1 MRINKLSHQPKI
13 SQSQQRNAPVSS
25 HNEQARADDVVEI
38 SRGAQE
44 VSELSALARA
54 ESTETNP
61 RIDEIKR
68 RVESGYYN
76 ARQVREQIADALLDS
91 SGLRNDVSDVAVFKG
106 AKEAMGAV
114 PDVREDKVREAR
126 QRVESGFYDRSE
138 AQRDTADRILDE
150 LA

>member
-1 MRINKLSHQPKI
+1 MRIDKLSHQPKI
-13 SQSQQRNAPVSS
+13 SQTQQRNAPVSS
-25 HNEQARADDVVEI
+25 NNERARADDVVEI

-91 SGLRNDVSDVAVFKG
+91 PSMRDDVSDVVVFKG
-106 AKEAMGAV
+106 AQEALDAV
-114 PDVREDKVREAR
+114 PDEREDKVSEAR
-126 QRVESGFYDRSE
+126 QRVESGFYNRGE
-138 AQRDTADRILDE
+138 IQRDTADRILDE
-150 LA
+150 LV

>member
-1 MRINKLSHQPKI
+1 MRIDKLSHQPKI
-13 SQSQQRNAPVSS
+13 SQSQQRSAPVRSNKES
-25 HNEQARADDVVEI
+25 GHADDVVEI

-61 RIDEIKR
+61 RVDDIKR

-76 ARQVREQIADALLDS
+76 ARQMREQIADALLDS
-91 SGLRNDVSDVAVFKG
+91 PSMRNDVSDIAVFKG
-106 AKEAMGAV
+106 AKEAVNAV
-114 PDVREDKVREAR
+114 PDVREDKVNEAR

-138 AQRDTADRILDE
+138 VQRDTADRILDE

>member
-1 MRINKLSHQPKI
+1 MRIDKLSHQPKI
-13 SQSQQRNAPVSS
+13 SQSQQRNVSVGS
-25 HNEQARADDVVEI
+25 NNERTRADDVVEI

-61 RIDEIKR
+61 RIDDIKR

-91 SGLRNDVSDVAVFKG
+91 PGMRDDVLDVVVFKG
-106 AKEAMGAV
+106 AQEALDAV
-114 PDVREDKVREAR
+114 PDEREDKVSEAR
-126 QRVESGFYDRSE
+126 KRVESGFYNQGE
-138 AQRDTADRILDE
+138 IQRDTADRILDE
-150 LA
+150 LV

>member
-1 MRINKLSHQPKI
+1 MRIDKLSHQPKI
-13 SQSQQRNAPVSS
+13 TQSQQRSAPVRSS
-25 HNEQARADDVVEI
+25 KESGRADDVVEI

-61 RIDEIKR
+61 RIDEIKQ
-68 RVESGYYN
+68 RVESGYYD

-91 SGLRNDVSDVAVFKG
+91 PGMRNDVSDVAVFK
-106 AKEAMGAV
+106 AAQEALGAV
-114 PDVREDKVREAR
+114 PDVREDRVNQAR
-126 QRVESGFYDRSE
+126 QRVESGFYDRGE
-138 AQRDTADRILDE
+138 VQRETADRVLDE

>member
-1 MRINKLSHQPKI
+1 MRIDKLSHQPKI
-13 SQSQQRNAPVSS
+13 SQSQQRNVSVGS
-25 HNEQARADDVVEI
+25 NNERTRTDDVVEI

-61 RIDEIKR
+61 RIDDIKR

-91 SGLRNDVSDVAVFKG
+91 PGMRDDVSDVVVFKG
-106 AKEAMGAV
+106 AQEALDAV
-114 PDVREDKVREAR
+114 PDEREDKVNEAR
-126 QRVESGFYDRSE
+126 QRVESGFYNRGE
-138 AQRDTADRILDE
+138 IQRDTADRILDE
-150 LA
+150 LV

>member
-1 MRINKLSHQPKI
+1 MRIDKLSHQPKI
-13 SQSQQRNAPVSS
+13 SQSQQRNVSARS
-25 HNEQARADDVVEI
+25 NNEHARTDDVVEI

-44 VSELSALARA
+44 VSELSALARS

-91 SGLRNDVSDVAVFKG
+91 PSMRDDVSDVAVFNR
-106 AKEAMGAV
+106 AKEAVNAV
-114 PDVREDKVREAR
+114 PDVREDKVNEAR

-138 AQRDTADRILDE
+138 IQRDTADRILDE

>member
-1 MRINKLSHQPKI
+1 MRIDKLSHQPKI
-13 SQSQQRNAPVSS
+13 SQSQQRNVSVGRN
-25 HNEQARADDVVEI
+25 NERVRADDVVEI

-91 SGLRNDVSDVAVFKG
+91 PGMRDDVSDVVVFKR
-106 AKEAMGAV
+106 AQEALDAV
-114 PDVREDKVREAR
+114 PDEREDKVNEAR
-126 QRVESGFYDRSE
+126 QRVESGFYNRGE
-138 AQRDTADRILDE
+138 IQRDTADRILDE
-150 LA
+150 LV

>member
-1 MRINKLSHQPKI
+1 MRIDKLSHQPKI
-13 SQSQQRNAPVSS
+13 SQSQQRNVSVGS
-25 HNEQARADDVVEI
+25 NNERTRADDVVEI

-61 RIDEIKR
+61 RIDDIKR

-91 SGLRNDVSDVAVFKG
+91 PSMRDDVSDVVVFKG
-106 AKEAMGAV
+106 AQEALDAV
-114 PDVREDKVREAR
+114 PDEREDKVSEAR
-126 QRVESGFYDRSE
+126 QRVESGFYNQGE
-138 AQRDTADRILDE
+138 IQRDTADRILDE
-150 LA
+150 LV

>member
-1 MRINKLSHQPKI
+1 MRIDKLSHQPKI
-13 SQSQQRNAPVSS
+13 SQSQQRNVSVGS
-25 HNEQARADDVVEI
+25 NNERTRADDVVEI

-61 RIDEIKR
+61 RIDDIKR

-91 SGLRNDVSDVAVFKG
+91 PGMRDDVSDVVVFKG
-106 AKEAMGAV
+106 AQEALDAV
-114 PDVREDKVREAR
+114 PDEREDRVSEAR
-126 QRVESGFYDRSE
+126 QRVESGFYNQGE
-138 AQRDTADRILDE
+138 IQRDTADRILDE
-150 LA
+150 LV

>member
-1 MRINKLSHQPKI
+1 MRIDKLSHQPKI
-13 SQSQQRNAPVSS
+13 SQSQQRNVSVGS
-25 HNEQARADDVVEI
+25 NNKRTQADDVVEI

-91 SGLRNDVSDVAVFKG
+91 PGMRDDVSDVVVFKG
-106 AKEAMGAV
+106 AQEALDAV
-114 PDVREDKVREAR
+114 PDEREDKVNEAR
-126 QRVESGFYDRSE
+126 QRVESGLSL
-138 AQRDTADRILDE
+138 IHI
-150 LA
+150 

>member
-1 MRINKLSHQPKI
+1 MRVDKLSHQTKI
-13 SQSQQRNAPVSS
+13 SQSQQRNVSVRS
-25 HNEQARADDVVEI
+25 NNEHARADDVVEI

-61 RIDEIKR
+61 RVDEIKR

-91 SGLRNDVSDVAVFKG
+91 PGMRNDVSDIAVFKG
-106 AKEAMGAV
+106 AKEAVNSV
-114 PDVREDKVREAR
+114 PDAREDKVYEAR

-138 AQRDTADRILDE
+138 VQRDTADRILDE

>member
-1 MRINKLSHQPKI
+1 MRIDKLSHQPKI
-13 SQSQQRNAPVSS
+13 SQSQQRSAPVRSNKES
-25 HNEQARADDVVEI
+25 GHADDVVEI

-61 RIDEIKR
+61 RVDDIKR

-76 ARQVREQIADALLDS
+76 ARQMREQIADALLDS
-91 SGLRNDVSDVAVFKG
+91 PSMRNDVSDIAVFKG
-106 AKEAMGAV
+106 AKEAVNAV
-114 PDVREDKVREAR
+114 PDVREDKVNEAR
-126 QRVESGFYDRSE
+126 QHVESGFYDRSE
-138 AQRDTADRILDE
+138 VQRDTADRILDE

>member
-1 MRINKLSHQPKI
+1 MRIDKLSHQPKI
-13 SQSQQRNAPVSS
+13 SQSQQRNVSVGRN
-25 HNEQARADDVVEI
+25 NERVRADDVVEI

-91 SGLRNDVSDVAVFKG
+91 PGMRDDVSDVVVFKG
-106 AKEAMGAV
+106 AQEALDAV
-114 PDVREDKVREAR
+114 PDEREDKVNEAR
-126 QRVESGFYDRSE
+126 QRVESGFYNRGE
-138 AQRDTADRILDE
+138 IQRDTADRILDE
-150 LA
+150 LV

>member
-1 MRINKLSHQPKI
+1 M
-13 SQSQQRNAPVSS
+13 
-25 HNEQARADDVVEI
+25 
-38 SRGAQE
+38 
-44 VSELSALARA
+44 SELSALARA

-91 SGLRNDVSDVAVFKG
+91 PSMRNYVSDVAVFKG
-106 AKEAMGAV
+106 AKEAVNAV
-114 PDVREDKVREAR
+114 PDVREDKVNEAR

-138 AQRDTADRILDE
+138 VQRDTADRILDE

>member
-1 MRINKLSHQPKI
+1 MRIDKLSHQPKI
-13 SQSQQRNAPVSS
+13 SQSQQRNVSVGS
-25 HNEQARADDVVEI
+25 NNERTRADDVVEI

-61 RIDEIKR
+61 RIDDIKR

-91 SGLRNDVSDVAVFKG
+91 PSMRDDVSDVVVFKG
-106 AKEAMGAV
+106 AQEALDAV
-114 PDVREDKVREAR
+114 PDEREDRVSEAR
-126 QRVESGFYDRSE
+126 QRVESGFYNQGE
-138 AQRDTADRILDE
+138 IQRDTADRILDE
-150 LA
+150 LV

>member
-1 MRINKLSHQPKI
+1 MRIDKLSHQPKL
-13 SQSQQRNAPVSS
+13 SQSQHRNAPVRSN
-25 HNEQARADDVVEI
+25 NESARADDVVEI

-54 ESTETNP
+54 ESTEANP

-91 SGLRNDVSDVAVFKG
+91 PGMRSDVSDVAVFK
-106 AKEAMGAV
+106 EAHEALDDV
-114 PDVREDKVREAR
+114 PDVRESKVSEAR
-126 QRVESGFYDRSE
+126 KRVEGGFYNRSE
-138 AQRDTADRILDE
+138 IQRDTADQILDE
-150 LA
+150 LV

>member
-1 MRINKLSHQPKI
+1 MRIDKLSHQPKI
-13 SQSQQRNAPVSS
+13 SQSQQRNVSVRGN
-25 HNEQARADDVVEI
+25 NEHARADDVVEI

-76 ARQVREQIADALLDS
+76 ARHVREQIADALLDS
-91 SGLRNDVSDVAVFKG
+91 PSMRNDVSDVAVFKG
-106 AKEAMGAV
+106 AKEAVNAV
-114 PDVREDKVREAR
+114 PDVREDKVNEAR

-138 AQRDTADRILDE
+138 VQRDTADRILDE

>member
-1 MRINKLSHQPKI
+1 MRIDKLSHQPKI
-13 SQSQQRNAPVSS
+13 SQSQQRNVSVGS
-25 HNEQARADDVVEI
+25 NNERTRADDVVEI

-91 SGLRNDVSDVAVFKG
+91 PGMQKDVSDVTVFKG
-106 AKEAMGAV
+106 AQEALDAV
-114 PDVREDKVREAR
+114 PDVREDKVSEVR
-126 QRVESGFYDRSE
+126 QRVESGFYDQGE
-138 AQRDTADRILDE
+138 VQRDVADRVLDE

>member
-1 MRINKLSHQPKI
+1 MRIDRLSHQPKI
-13 SQSQQRNAPVSS
+13 SQSQQRSAPVRSGK
-25 HNEQARADDVVEI
+25 EGERADDVVEI

-61 RIDEIKR
+61 RIDEIKQ
-68 RVESGYYN
+68 RVESGYYD

-91 SGLRNDVSDVAVFKG
+91 PGMRDDVSDVAVFKG
-106 AKEAMGAV
+106 AQEALNSV
-114 PDVREDKVREAR
+114 PDVREDKVDQAR
-126 QRVESGFYDRSE
+126 QRVESGFYDRGE
-138 AQRDTADRILDE
+138 VKQDTADRILDE

>member
-1 MRINKLSHQPKI
+1 MRIDKLSHQPKI
-13 SQSQQRNAPVSS
+13 SQSQQRNVSVRGN
-25 HNEQARADDVVEI
+25 NEHARADDVVEI

-91 SGLRNDVSDVAVFKG
+91 PSMRNDVSDVAVFKG
-106 AKEAMGAV
+106 AKEAVNAV
-114 PDVREDKVREAR
+114 PDVREDKVNEAR

-138 AQRDTADRILDE
+138 VQRDTADRILDE

>member
-1 MRINKLSHQPKI
+1 MRIDKLSHQPKI
-13 SQSQQRNAPVSS
+13 SQSQQRNVSVGS
-25 HNEQARADDVVEI
+25 NNERTRADDVVEI
-38 SRGAQE
+38 SRGVQE

-91 SGLRNDVSDVAVFKG
+91 PGMRDDVSDVVVFKG
-106 AKEAMGAV
+106 AQEALDAV
-114 PDVREDKVREAR
+114 PDEREDKVNEAR
-126 QRVESGFYDRSE
+126 QRVESGFYNRGE
-138 AQRDTADRILDE
+138 IQRDTADRILDE
-150 LA
+150 LV

>member
-1 MRINKLSHQPKI
+1 MRIDKLSHQPKI
-13 SQSQQRNAPVSS
+13 SQSQQRNVPVRS
-25 HNEQARADDVVEI
+25 NNDRVRADDVIEI

-91 SGLRNDVSDVAVFKG
+91 PGMRNDVSDMVVFKG
-106 AKEAMGAV
+106 AKEALGAV
-114 PDVREDKVREAR
+114 PEVREDKVSEAR

-138 AQRDTADRILDE
+138 VRRDTADRILDE

>member
-1 MRINKLSHQPKI
+1 MRIDKLSHQPKL
-13 SQSQQRNAPVSS
+13 SQSQQRNAPVRSN
-25 HNEQARADDVVEI
+25 NESARADDVVEI

-61 RIDEIKR
+61 RVDEIKR

-91 SGLRNDVSDVAVFKG
+91 PGMRNDVSDVAVFKG
-106 AKEAMGAV
+106 AQEALGDV
-114 PDVREDKVREAR
+114 PDVRESKVSEAR
-126 QRVESGFYDRSE
+126 KRVEGGFYHRDE
-138 AQRDTADRILDE
+138 IQRDTADRILDE
-150 LA
+150 IV